1 MKKYDKPR
9 SFRADD
15 ETDDRCKELF
25 GMSISQLCKSIV
37 DDVSLLDTNDIYDVR
52 IFVNNLKQK
61 TLNSTLKEV
70 ESNIEEIQKEKQQ
83 LDFKLKNLNTLKD
96 EIESSINEIQKEKD
110 EYISNKKKYHEK
122 SLKHKVNMILLLYI
136 KPNTDFNDSTLQE
149 LIYSFNTK
157 EKQNKLIFDVKRYL
171 EANYDRVI
179 KVIDEDSAEKT
190 IYSIKLDD
198 KVVNDI
204 DIVLSSLLVKKNL

>member
-110 EYISNKKKYHEK
+110 EYISKKKKYH
-122 SLKHKVNMILLLYI
+122 
-136 KPNTDFNDSTLQE
+136 
-149 LIYSFNTK
+149 
-157 EKQNKLIFDVKRYL
+157 
-171 EANYDRVI
+171 
-179 KVIDEDSAEKT
+179 
-190 IYSIKLDD
+190 
-198 KVVNDI
+198 
-204 DIVLSSLLVKKNL
+204 

>member
-1 MKKYDKPR
+1 
-9 SFRADD
+9 
-15 ETDDRCKELF
+15 
-25 GMSISQLCKSIV
+25 
-37 DDVSLLDTNDIYDVR
+37 
-52 IFVNNLKQK
+52 
-61 TLNSTLKEV
+61 
-70 ESNIEEIQKEKQQ
+70 
-83 LDFKLKNLNTLKD
+83 
-96 EIESSINEIQKEKD
+96 
-110 EYISNKKKYHEK
+110 
-122 SLKHKVNMILLLYI
+122 MILLLYI

-204 DIVLSSLLVKKNL
+204 DIVLSSLLFKKNI